1 MLMNSKVYE
10 DIIRNVPKYPPEIG
24 GIMGGKNNIIQCIFF
39 DDGIKT
45 EKYCSYNP
53 NTELLNE
60 VINKWIF
67 QDIEF
72 YGIFHT
78 HFFDVQTLSIED
90 KNYIKKI
97 MKSMP
102 EKIKKLYFPIIVL
115 PQKSIVPYYAENTG
129 DNIIISKEKLKYV

>member
-1 MLMNSKVYE
+1 MISNMLMNSKVYE

-78 HFFDVQTLSIED
+78 HFFDVQTLLQILLEWYTRSEIGGTF
-90 KNYIKKI
+90 ILI
-97 MKSMP
+97 
-102 EKIKKLYFPIIVL
+102 
-115 PQKSIVPYYAENTG
+115 
-129 DNIIISKEKLKYV
+129 